1 VEEVR
6 MMANNGTAEQ
16 GARRM
21 EEGHTDTDTLEKPSL
36 MKLRKELMFVDKGN
50 SMAESTGKK
59 DRYPKSMDA
68 DCSMNYNR
76 NLSEN

>member
-6 MMANNGTAEQ
+6 MMVNNGTAEQ
-16 GARRM
+16 EARRM
-21 EEGHTDTDTLEKPSL
+21 EEGHTDTLEKPSL

-68 DCSMNYNR
+68 DCSMDYNR